1 MARIKQIGVGRK
13 TSGTIDGITY
23 VTRKGVTYARATPTM
38 PVSAYRTAAALKRQA
53 IFKLIQ
59 MHLKYHLRTIRQT
72 FTPKGNGTPTNRYY
86 SVNAKALNLAL
97 ADVADRLVA
106 GEDISLTDVEAAI
119 STYATAHPTSIRIAS
134 LSGYQEVFLTG
145 EWPGTITLNANGG
158 DSTVIII
165 VAENGT
171 TTTITPDGVVQG
183 SSSSSGSSQNQNENQ
198 NGGNNGSSGSNSSS
212 GSNTGGNTGGS
223 STGSETSGTPVLTIS
238 KTGSGTASVTAGG
251 NAVNSG
257 AELAAETEVT
267 LSVTP
272 ATGQTPTATL
282 NGNTVELTESD
293 GTYTGS
299 FQMPSSNATLVINTG
314 SAEGYGDTN

>member
-38 PVSAYRTAAALKRQA
+38 PISAYRTTAALKRQA
-53 IFKLIQ
+53 VFKLIQ

-145 EWPGTITLNANGG
+145 DWPGTITLNANGG

-171 TTTITPDGVVQG
+171 TTTITPGEGTTVVVP
-183 SSSSSGSSQNQNENQ
+183 NQNENQNQ

-212 GSNTGGNTGGS
+212 GSNTGGNSGGS
-223 STGSETSGTPVLTIS
+223 STGSDTPSGTPVLTIS

-257 AELAAETEVT
+257 AELAAETEVS

-282 NGNTVELTESD
+282 NGTAVTLTEDS
-293 GTYTGS
+293 GTYTGT

>member
-1 MARIKQIGVGRK
+1 MAQIKQIGPGRK

-23 VTRKGVTYARATPTM
+23 VTRGGKTYARSNPIM
-38 PVSAYRTAAALKRQA
+38 PASAYKTPAALKRQA

-106 GEDISLTDVEAAI
+106 GEDISLTDVEATI

-171 TTTITPDGVVQG
+171 TTTITPGEGTTVVVP
-183 SSSSSGSSQNQNENQ
+183 NQNENQ

-223 STGSETSGTPVLTIS
+223 STGSDTTGNPVLTIS

-257 AELAAETEVT
+257 AELAAETEVS

-299 FQMPSSNATLVINTG
+299 FQMPSSNATLVVNTG
-314 SAEGYGDTN
+314 STEGYGDTN

>member
-106 GEDISLTDVEAAI
+106 GEDISLTDVETAI
-119 STYATAHPTSIRIAS
+119 STYATAHPASIRIAS

-171 TTTITPDGVVQG
+171 TTTITPGEGTTVVVPN
-183 SSSSSGSSQNQNENQ
+183 QNQNENQ
-198 NGGNNGSSGSNSSS
+198 NGGNNGSSSSS
-212 GSNTGGNTGGS
+212 GSNGS
-223 STGSETSGTPVLTIS
+223 SSGNGSNSGTSETPGASGTPVLTIS

-257 AELAAETEVT
+257 AELAAETEMT

-282 NGNTVELTESD
+282 NGNTVELTEND
-293 GTYTGS
+293 GTYTGT

-314 SAEGYGDTN
+314 STEGYGDTK

>member
-38 PVSAYRTAAALKRQA
+38 PVSAYRTTAALKRQA

-119 STYATAHPTSIRIAS
+119 STYASAHPTSIRIAS

-145 EWPGTITLNANGG
+145 DWPDTITINANGG

-171 TTTITPDGVVQG
+171 TTTITPIEGTTVVVP
-183 SSSSSGSSQNQNENQ
+183 NQNDPSTGSGTNQ
-198 NGGNNGSSGSNSSS
+198 NGGGSNSGS
-212 GSNTGGNTGGS
+212 GSNTGGNSGGNSGWS
-223 STGSETSGTPVLTIS
+223 STGSDTTGSPVLTIS

-257 AELAAETEVT
+257 AELAANTEVT
-267 LSVTP
+267 VTITP
-272 ATGQTPTATL
+272 AEGQTPTSTV
-282 NGNTVELTESD
+282 NGTAVILSEND
-293 GTYTGS
+293 GTYTGT
-299 FQMPSSNATLVINTG
+299 FNMPSSNATLVINTG
-314 SAEGYGDTN
+314 STEGYGDTN

>member
-1 MARIKQIGVGRK
+1 MAQIKQVGIGRRS
-13 TSGTIDGITY
+13 TGTIDGITY
-23 VTRKGVTYARATPTM
+23 YVRGGVTYARSTPTM
-38 PVSAYRTAAALKRQA
+38 PSSIFNTPEAKKRQA

-145 EWPGTITLNANGG
+145 DWPGTITLNANGG

-171 TTTITPDGVVQG
+171 TTTITPGEGTTVVVP
-183 SSSSSGSSQNQNENQ
+183 NQNENQNQ

-212 GSNTGGNTGGS
+212 GSNTGGNSGGS
-223 STGSETSGTPVLTIS
+223 STGSDTPSGTPVLTIS

-257 AELAAETEVT
+257 AELAAETEVS

-282 NGNTVELTESD
+282 NGTAVTLTEDS
-293 GTYTGS
+293 GTYTGT